1 MHSCVLIDLDAAL
14 ILFFVNKHK
23 TCVCSVFVYTSV
35 FISTATVPVIKV
47 SIPIEIV
54 TCQPNET
61 NVQDISKG
69 GIVID
74 ITDGVSV
81 ENGSIIVPSIS
92 GETGSLPSYE
102 TLTPSGGTPLLPTTT
117 PPPGS
122 TARM

>member
-1 MHSCVLIDLDAAL
+1 MYP
-14 ILFFVNKHK
+14 
-23 TCVCSVFVYTSV
+23 VFVYTPV
-35 FISTATVPVIKV
+35 FILTATVPVIKV

-61 NVQDISKG
+61 DVQVTNKG

-81 ENGSIIVPSIS
+81 ENGSVIVPNIS
-92 GETGSLPSYE
+92 EEAGSPPSYE
-102 TLTPSGGTPLLPTTT
+102 PLTSSGGTLLLPTTT